1 MPEPAIYE
9 VRAIGVKLPAPGGL
23 RQNADLSRRINVILA
38 VQSLREK
45 FSAFPVGQITFTKS
59 PVPSLKRGG
68 SRSSRNARRD
78 AVDAA
83 APLTNGAKAD
93 GEVVWS

>member
-9 VRAIGVKLPAPGGL
+9 VRAIGVKLPGPGSL
-23 RQNADLSRRINVILA
+23 RQNAILLRRINVILA

-59 PVPSLKRGG
+59 PVLSLKRGG

-78 AVDAA
+78 AVDTDGA
-83 APLTNGAKAD
+83 LTKALEVD